1 MLLPV
6 GRSGF
11 AIAAG
16 YLGLFA
22 VIFFPAPLAL
32 LFGILAYRDIKRN
45 PKKSGMG
52 RAIFGIVFA
61 AQVDSK
67 WNTGDT
73 AGAISAATNAKKFTL
88 IGLALGLVGNLLI
101 FGVYILAMI
110 GAAAQGGGF

>member
-52 RAIFGIVFA
+52 RAIFGIVM
-61 AQVDSK
+61 
-67 WNTGDT
+67 
-73 AGAISAATNAKKFTL
+73 GALFS
-88 IGLALGLVGNLLI
+88 LGLLLI
-101 FGVYILAMI
+101 IVSIIVIASS
-110 GAAAQGGGF
+110 